1 MIDRYLIREVRSLV
15 NVIVLFP
22 KTEVA
27 RSIRNLLVRSGF
39 EVTAVCATGAQVV
52 QRMEGVEEGLVV
64 CGYKCSDMI
73 YSELREYLSG
83 EIKMLLIASRQ
94 YLDDCVYPNVTGLP
108 MPLKGHEL
116 VEKTREIVTEISEK
130 QRRRKQRPKQRTR
143 EEIRLG
149 RQSIFP
155 SRTRTCAAFY
165 IVQRKFQ
172 KAPAP
177 LNQAYTPRRGKR
189 GRSSYLQGCGTFSP
203 AYLSEY
209 PEAFRWCG
217 YRFLP
222 AY

>member
-1 MIDRYLIREVRSLV
+1 MV

-94 YLDDCVYPNVTGLP
+94 YLDDCVYSNVTGLP

-116 VEKTREIVTEISEK
+116 VEKSLPKFLRSKDEGNNGRNNVPEK
-130 QRRRKQRPKQRTR
+130 KSVCLMK
-143 EEIRLG
+143 
-149 RQSIFP
+149 SKN
-155 SRTRTCAAFY
+155 Y
-165 IVQRKFQ
+165 
-172 KAPAP
+172 
-177 LNQAYTPRRGKR
+177 
-189 GRSSYLQGCGTFSP
+189 
-203 AYLSEY
+203 
-209 PEAFRWCG
+209 
-217 YRFLP
+217 
-222 AY
+222 